1 MPVGPRTATKRK
13 RKTKMAIA
21 KLFALDANAMISFYS
36 LVFDGKSP
44 IHDAQINNIC
54 AYQKTFKVY
63 GS

>member
-1 MPVGPRTATKRK
+1 
-13 RKTKMAIA
+13 MAIA
-21 KLFALDANAMISFYS
+21 KLFALDANAVISFYC